1 MEVSDFC
8 FNHQSIISFI
18 SVVLS
23 DSKMMTLIYTD
34 YWYNQ
39 TSINVADLLL
49 HEDSLK
55 ENILS
60 DIDIVSNSGGE

>member
-1 MEVSDFC
+1 
-8 FNHQSIISFI
+8 
-18 SVVLS
+18 
-23 DSKMMTLIYTD
+23 MMTLIYTD

-39 TSINVADLLL
+39 TSINVADLFL

-60 DIDIVSNSGGE
+60 DIDIMSNSGGE

>member
-1 MEVSDFC
+1 
-8 FNHQSIISFI
+8 
-18 SVVLS
+18 
-23 DSKMMTLIYTD
+23 MTLIYTD

-39 TSINVADLLL
+39 TSINDLFL

>member
-1 MEVSDFC
+1 
-8 FNHQSIISFI
+8 
-18 SVVLS
+18 
-23 DSKMMTLIYTD
+23 MMTLIYTD

-55 ENILS
+55 EDRLKENILS